1 MNIKGSYVSLSIK
14 REKKKTLLD
23 VLCGPGLDNFA
34 IENVIGTTAEMVIG
48 SVDYILATY
57 QC

>member
-1 MNIKGSYVSLSIK
+1 MSVFQLKEK
-14 REKKKTLLD
+14 KKKTLLD

-34 IENVIGTTAEMVIG
+34 IENVIGTTAEMVMG